1 MEDPHDWPRTGHLIR
16 DQLKHNTFAS
26 LPPVFCIS
34 DIVKS
39 IPVSESSLFSGWLV
53 CLLHRADIFTCR
65 VVGSVRYHIQHS
77 IKIRSFLSSGNS
89 AKWMRVCRNNDNRQ
103 KYVWLFQQDR
113 EKVYLDKTQNCREI
127 FYKNRNIGHF
137 LIRCIKLTAI
147 NIYKKKVME
156 AVIKQ
161 HYTKKSRLIGKFL
174 QWEIVSYCEVEDW
187 LDFLTTD
194 IWTYLI
200 LLLNFTIV
208 QFSSHDP
215 RFSPSLKSFSFQ
227 SANEYSSVCPPFPLS
242 HERKCQSKQW
252 SRRENNT

>member
-1 MEDPHDWPRTGHLIR
+1 
-16 DQLKHNTFAS
+16 
-26 LPPVFCIS
+26 
-34 DIVKS
+34 
-39 IPVSESSLFSGWLV
+39 
-53 CLLHRADIFTCR
+53 
-65 VVGSVRYHIQHS
+65 
-77 IKIRSFLSSGNS
+77 
-89 AKWMRVCRNNDNRQ
+89 
-103 KYVWLFQQDR
+103 
-113 EKVYLDKTQNCREI
+113 
-127 FYKNRNIGHF
+127 
-137 LIRCIKLTAI
+137 
-147 NIYKKKVME
+147 ME

-227 SANEYSSVCPPFPLS
+227 SANEYSSVCPPSPFLM
-242 HERKCQSKQW
+242 
-252 SRRENNT
+252 RENVNQSSEADERIIPKTGKTKWIMDQNNINVMRVDFMSSPIV